1 MRSTFILPRAAT
13 PSDLNLHSTPT
24 EEPSLASDFAK
35 LEANLPTEH
44 HLKECLNC
52 IQTAAGNKAIRF
64 GRILMGKYNPTFAQ
78 SHIMHNTEREFYCN

>member
-13 PSDLNLHSTPT
+13 PNDLNLHTTST
-24 EEPSLASDFAK
+24 EEPSFASDFAK
-35 LEANLPTEH
+35 LEANLPTED

-52 IQTAAGNKAIRF
+52 IQTAAGNKAIPF

-78 SHIMHNTEREFYCN
+78 NHTMHNTEKEFYCN

>member
-13 PSDLNLHSTPT
+13 LSDLYLHTTPT
-24 EEPSLASDFAK
+24 EESSFASDFAK
-35 LEANLPTEH
+35 LEANLPTED

-78 SHIMHNTEREFYCN
+78 NHTMHNTERKFYCN